1 VTPAGLGALNK
12 RNKTSDNYSGRK
24 SAALSRN
31 KNTAAHP
38 NHSENPELVL
48 SLYSSFYIGWIADSK
63 AGWWKCGAAAAGH

>member
-31 KNTAAHP
+31 KKTGAYP
-38 NHSENPELVL
+38 IHSENPELVL
-48 SLYSSFYIGWIADSK
+48 SLYSSV
-63 AGWWKCGAAAAGH
+63 